1 MKEIDT
7 RSGIAQR
14 DALTNWR
21 KNKAVKKNQE
31 SGPAGHRKKED
42 TKVENHHLR
51 GWGGSTAKE
60 HSFEFG
66 TSLGNQPSQFDL
78 D

>member
-21 KNKAVKKNQE
+21 KNKAVKKIKSRGLQVTE
-31 SGPAGHRKKED
+31 RKK
-42 TKVENHHLR
+42 TQKLKI
-51 GWGGSTAKE
+51 TI
-60 HSFEFG
+60 
-66 TSLGNQPSQFDL
+66 
-78 D
+78 